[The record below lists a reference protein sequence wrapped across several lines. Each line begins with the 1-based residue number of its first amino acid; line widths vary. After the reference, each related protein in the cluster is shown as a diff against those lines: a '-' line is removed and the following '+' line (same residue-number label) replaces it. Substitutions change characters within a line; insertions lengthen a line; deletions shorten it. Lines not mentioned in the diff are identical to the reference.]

1 MASDRTLRGGF
12 RQGGCDGGMRPRSLL
27 LTQKTFCV
35 SDRGASTTSES
46 K

>member
-1 MASDRTLRGGF
+1 MVIDSTSRGGI